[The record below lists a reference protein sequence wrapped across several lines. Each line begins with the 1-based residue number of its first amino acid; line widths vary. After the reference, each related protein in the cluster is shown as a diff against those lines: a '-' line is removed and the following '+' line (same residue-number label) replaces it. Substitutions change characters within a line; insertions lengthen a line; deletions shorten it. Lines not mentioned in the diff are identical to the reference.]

1 MIFRS
6 RKRNDGATAVAE
18 PGAPESDDR
27 SVEEIFEEIEAIES
41 ANRAKRDRDNEHR
54 LVRLRHRAGAKLI
67 EDAGPRPEQPLP
79 AFDALP
85 DAAPGSLPDIAPGDL
100 TPEVLR
106 AGILR
111 DGCLIVRGAVG
122 RKEARQLADDIDRVF
137 EERAKIHDG
146 GSVRHPYYEE
156 FEPDPPYGL
165 AERQWIRD
173 TGGVLA
179 ADCPKVIF
187 DLIDLYGR
195 IGLRQVVTEYLGEQ
209 AALSMNKST
218 LRRAKPEEGGAWHQD
233 GAFMGDVRA
242 LNVWLSLS
250 DCGDDAPGLNLVPRR
265 IDHIVPTGTEGAVF
279 DWSVSPQVA
288 AEEAG
293 ESGPLQPIFEP
304 GDVVLFDELCLHT
317 TGLDPRMTK
326 TRFAVETWFFG
337 PSAFPGDYVPLAF

>member
-6 RKRNDGATAVAE
+6 RKRNDGGTAVAE
-18 PGAPESDDR
+18 PGALDDL
-27 SVEEIFEEIEAIES
+27 SIEEIFEEIEHIEA
-41 ANRAKRDRDNEHR
+41 ANSAKRDRDNERR
-54 LVRLRHRAGAKLI
+54 LVRLRHRAGIKLI
-67 EDAGPRPEQPLP
+67 DQAGPRPGHPSP
-79 AFDALP
+79 SSDALP
-85 DAAPGSLPDIAPGDL
+85 TADPGSLPDVSPAAL
-100 TPEVLR
+100 TPELLR

-111 DGCLIVRGAVG
+111 DGCLIVRGAVDPD
-122 RKEARQLADDIDRVF
+122 EARGLAAAIDRAF

-187 DLIDLYGR
+187 DLIALFDR
-195 IGLRQVVTEYLGEQ
+195 IGLRRIVNEYLGER
-209 AALSMNKST
+209 AAISMNKST
-218 LRRAKPEEGGAWHQD
+218 LRRAKPHEGGAWHQD

-250 DCGDDAPGLNLVPRR
+250 HCGDDAPGLNIVPRR

-288 AEEAG
+288 EEEAG

-317 TGLDPRMTK
+317 TGLDPEMTK
-326 TRFAVETWFFG
+326 TRYAVETWFFG
-337 PSAFPGDYVPLAF
+337 PSAFPRDYVPLAF